1 MTGAPSGNFAA
12 LAPAQ
17 RRGLI
22 AWCLYDWANSA
33 FPTIISTF
41 VFATYFVEA
50 VAANVTTGTAQW
62 SLAMSL
68 AGLGVALLA
77 PVLGAI
83 ADRGGRR
90 KPLLALATMLC
101 VPCAALLWFVK
112 PDPAFVPLAV
122 VLVCLGT
129 IAFEVGTVFYNS
141 LLPQVAPPAIIGRVS
156 GIAWGIGYA
165 GGLAALVV
173 CLVVLVQPNPSPF
186 GFDRAQAEHVRAV
199 GPLVALWWCLFAWPI
214 FAFVRE
220 DRTGGLPWGQAARE
234 GLAAMARV
242 LPALRSVPGS
252 ARFLLGNMMYMNG
265 LNTLFSF
272 GAVYAAGSF
281 GMKTEEVLQFGIA
294 LNVTAGAG
302 AVAFSFLDD
311 KVGSKPTILL
321 SLAALVG
328 LGVALLLARD
338 KAMFWA
344 LGLAM
349 GVFMGPVQAASR
361 TLVARLAPE
370 AVRAEFFGLFAL
382 SGRVTS
388 FAGPAVLGWATLAF
402 DSQRVGMGTIL
413 GFLLV
418 GFVLLAGVRT
428 RPTRY
433 GAP

>member
-1 MTGAPSGNFAA
+1 LTVASAGSFAA

-17 RRGLI
+17 RRGLV

-50 VAANVTTGTAQW
+50 VAPDIATGTAQW
-62 SLAMSL
+62 SLSMSV

-101 VPCAALLWFVK
+101 VPCCALLWFVK
-112 PDPAFVPLAV
+112 PDAAFVPLAV

-129 IAFEVGTVFYNS
+129 IAFEIGTVFYNA
-141 LLPQVAPPAIIGRVS
+141 LLPLVAPPAILGRVS
-156 GIAWGIGYA
+156 GIAWGVGYA

-173 CLVVLVQPNPSPF
+173 ALLVLVQPNPSPF
-186 GFDRAQAEHVRAV
+186 GFDRSQAEHVRAV

-220 DRTGGLPWGQAARE
+220 DRTSGLPWGRAARE

-242 LPALRSVPGS
+242 LPALRGVPGS

-272 GAVYAAGSF
+272 GAVYAAGTF

-302 AVAFSFLDD
+302 AVGFSYMDD
-311 KVGSKPTILL
+311 KVGSKPTILV
-321 SLAALVG
+321 SLAALMG
-328 LGVALLLARD
+328 LGVALLLAQQ
-338 KAMFWA
+338 KSTFWA

-361 TLVARLAPE
+361 TLIARLAPPS
-370 AVRAEFFGLFAL
+370 VRAEFFGLFAL

-388 FAGPAVLGWATLAF
+388 FAGPAVLGWATLVWG
-402 DSQRVGMGTIL
+402 SQRVGMGTIL
-413 GFLLV
+413 GFLLA
-418 GFVLLAGVRT
+418 GFVLLAGVRAP
-428 RPTRY
+428 RPQGDT
-433 GAP
+433 P